1 MAAPAN
7 TGPQEPLYSHNGQ
20 DQSQK
25 SPSPQSQAQSQS
37 QSSQHRRGYQA
48 CDPCRKRKVKCDL
61 GSVDN
66 PRPPPCVRCRR
77 ESKRC
82 EFSATRRKRK
92 PSDADETEDAA
103 LRRDKRM
110 MVGEVISSHDSNNS
124 DGSPYI
130 PSLEHAS
137 SSTATAA
144 AAAPS
149 TLDTNNNH
157 TLGHPRLKWSE
168 SSPAAAQLP
177 PPTVGSH
184 HQRYTTTTTPSTSTT
199 TNNPQS
205 TPAAHFADARSN
217 RLSVFSAAERS
228 HAPSFSLEGG
238 QPMMNRTA
246 VELLSPAISN
256 SHDAL
261 HLLSEAAGRTEDL
274 NRQSLENRY
283 GARQSVSSFN
293 SPMSPLTQAGTPR
306 SAGGS
311 LSRPQRSGTVPVG
324 GGYYQ
329 AGGAGVMDGA
339 QHPDGRGQADATENA
354 PDPGFVDAVRAW
366 SRLRFVRAGWL
377 SVEEAMAYVAYY
389 YEHLAP
395 LSPIVIPD
403 FSHPSTHRSL
413 LTDEPV
419 LAVAILTTASRHM
432 KPKGD
437 GAYTRAFYIH
447 DRLWSYLRGMIER
460 LFWGQEKFDNN
471 GMGISRPRSFDLAPT
486 SAKVNHKGN
495 LRSLGT
501 IEALLV
507 LTDWHPRNLHFPPGD
522 DENALLDLDAHT
534 QSRYERELETD
545 AENTANRAPNNAAEG
560 RLAFQKWLE
569 PAWRS
574 DRMAWMLLST
584 AQALAFELGVFDQK
598 NDAKAA
604 VESLS
609 EQTRKRRLRRLI
621 LVYITQSSGRLGIP
635 SMLPLP
641 QWTSD
646 IQPTPVTG
654 AKGSDTIVDRMHDCW
669 IGISK
674 IMYQS
679 NQLLFASNEQTSEL
693 IRSGRYRDQ
702 IDRFQP
708 FLREWRHNIDTI
720 DLAPPMRNIL
730 MIEYEYTRL
739 YVNSLALQAVVD
751 RWTTMSNEAA
761 QSQMSR
767 PNAGPSASGVGFHV
781 LMELYRVNEPYI
793 QEVVDASRK
802 ILQTVLEVLVP
813 GDHLKHAPVRTCF
826 RILSGMI
833 FILKTF
839 TLGAK
844 EDDVRV
850 SLDLQDRTI
859 EALRT
864 CVVDDVHLNHAIAR
878 LLELLTTSIRTR
890 FLRFAPLD
898 RGGDGEQE
906 RPSAPVSRHQS
917 PRPRDGPPG
926 RREGSSH
933 TWTPAQQTTPAQNQN
948 LGYVDGTSQTGTT
961 SMSSSVH
968 DPLAAIPAQS
978 INSSHI
984 NVSFM
989 PPPPS
994 MYHNYYDPS
1003 ATPPAGE
1010 MEGGGG
1016 AAAASA
1022 STTTSNN
1029 HHNNNVTASQ
1039 SMPDNN
1045 PSTSGG
1051 LPDWFALPLDQFF
1064 NSSTAVV
1071 DQGLG
1076 GTGPMVGEFDMLEVL
1091 LNEQY
1096 DGVGVGVGAEGND
1109 AAAAAAANLPS
1120 QFLSS

>member
-1 MAAPAN
+1 MAASNAQPD
-7 TGPQEPLYSHNGQ
+7 TGLYTQNSQN
-20 DQSQK
+20 QK
-25 SPSPQSQAQSQS
+25 SPSPQA
-37 QSSQHRRGYQA
+37 QHRRGYQA

-92 PSDADETEDAA
+92 PSEVEETVDGV

-110 MVGEVISSHDSNNS
+110 MIGDPASNGSPS
-124 DGSPYI
+124 DGSSSYAQPEPASFESNSAI
-130 PSLEHAS
+130 PQQKWSAERS
-137 SSTATAA
+137 PTATTQV
-144 AAAPS
+144 PQ
-149 TLDTNNNH
+149 
-157 TLGHPRLKWSE
+157 P
-168 SSPAAAQLP
+168 
-177 PPTVGSH
+177 
-184 HQRYTTTTTPSTSTT
+184 TTTTTTTTATNHRFTPNTPSSTT
-199 TNNPQS
+199 
-205 TPAAHFADARSN
+205 HFPDARN
-217 RLSVFSAAERS
+217 TRLVFPLGDRTTSYG
-228 HAPSFSLEGG
+228 LDGG
-238 QPMMNRTA
+238 QTMMNRTA

-283 GARQSVSSFN
+283 AARQSVSSFN

-311 LSRPQRSGTVPVG
+311 FSRPPRSGMQMNNYFPTTG
-324 GGYYQ
+324 SSSIDHQ
-329 AGGAGVMDGA
+329 TS
-339 QHPDGRGQADATENA
+339 DGRGQSGPSEGLQ
-354 PDPGFVDAVRAW
+354 DPGFADAVKAW

-389 YEHLAP
+389 YKHLAH

-403 FSHPSTHRSL
+403 FSHHSTHRTL

-419 LAVAILTTASRHM
+419 LAVTILTTASRHM

-437 GAYTRAFYIH
+437 GAYTRSFYIH

-460 LFWGQEKFDNN
+460 LFWGQEKFGGDS
-471 GMGISRPRSFDLAPT
+471 MGISKPRSFDLAPT
-486 SAKVNHKGN
+486 SAKVNLKGN

-522 DENALLDLDAHT
+522 DENTLLDLDAQGQT
-534 QSRYERELETD
+534 RPEKDSEMDSDNIL
-545 AENTANRAPNNAAEG
+545 NRNPNASAEG

-574 DRMAWMLLST
+574 DRMSWMLLST

-604 VESLS
+604 S
-609 EQTRKRRLRRLI
+609 ENPAEHTRKRRLRRLI
-621 LVYITQSSGRLGIP
+621 LVYNTQSSGRIGIP

-641 QWTSD
+641 QYAND
-646 IQPTPVTG
+646 IQPTNV
-654 AKGSDTIVDRMHDCW
+654 ANVKGGDANIDKMHDCW
-669 IGISK
+669 IGITK

-708 FLREWRHNIDTI
+708 FLREWRQNIDTL
-720 DLAPPMRNIL
+720 DLAPPMRMLL

-751 RWTTMSNEAA
+751 RWTTMSNEATQNA
-761 QSQMSR
+761 R
-767 PNAGPSASGVGFHV
+767 PGSGATSANSWFNA
-781 LMELYRVNEPYI
+781 LMELYRVNEQYI
-793 QEVVDASRK
+793 QEVVDASRR
-802 ILQTVLEVLVP
+802 ILQTVLEELIP
-813 GDHLKHAPVRTCF
+813 GDHLKHAPVRTYF

-839 TLGAK
+839 TLGAR

-850 SLDLQDRTI
+850 SLDLQDRTV

-864 CVVDDVHLNHAIAR
+864 HVVDDVHLSHAIAR

-890 FLRFAPLD
+890 FLRFAPMD
-898 RGGDGEQE
+898 RGNDVDHD
-906 RPSAPVSRHQS
+906 RASAPTSRPQS
-917 PRPRDGPPG
+917 PRARENRRDGTSNG
-926 RREGSSH
+926 
-933 TWTPAQQTTPAQNQN
+933 WTPGQNTTQN
-948 LGYVDGTSQTGTT
+948 LGYVDSNGHSTGTPMT
-961 SMSSSVH
+961 SVH
-968 DPLAAIPAQS
+968 DPLAGIPAQP
-978 INSSHI
+978 INSSNI

-994 MYHNYYDPS
+994 VYHNYYDPN
-1003 ATPPAGE
+1003 ATPPAGDLD
-1010 MEGGGG
+1010 G
-1016 AAAASA
+1016 
-1022 STTTSNN
+1022 SN
-1029 HHNNNVTASQ
+1029 VPSQ
-1039 SMPDNN
+1039 SMQD
-1045 PSTSGG
+1045 SGG

-1064 NSSTAVV
+1064 NSSTLV

-1096 DGVGVGVGAEGND
+1096 DGHTD
-1109 AAAAAAANLPS
+1109 NLDSTGGGTIPS
-1120 QFLSS
+1120 QFLQSS

>member
-1 MAAPAN
+1 MMPAGSSLPD
-7 TGPQEPLYSHNGQ
+7 TGLYS
-20 DQSQK
+20 QSDRDPK
-25 SPSPQSQAQSQS
+25 SSSPQP
-37 QSSQHRRGYQA
+37 QHRRGYQA

-92 PSDADETEDAA
+92 PSEVEDRNEEEV

-110 MVGEVISSHDSNNS
+110 MVGEVVSN
-124 DGSPYI
+124 GSPSEGSSYAHPN
-130 PSLEHAS
+130 PSS
-137 SSTATAA
+137 YDPNGSQS
-144 AAAPS
+144 
-149 TLDTNNNH
+149 
-157 TLGHPRLKWSE
+157 RQKWSE
-168 SSPAAAQLP
+168 GP
-177 PPTVGSH
+177 PSVTPGSI
-184 HQRYTTTTTPSTSTT
+184 
-199 TNNPQS
+199 PQS
-205 TPAAHFADARSN
+205 TAPPRYTPNIPPTSATQYPEAKNSRLAMYPIGDRGSASN
-217 RLSVFSAAERS
+217 Y
-228 HAPSFSLEGG
+228 HLEGG

-283 GARQSVSSFN
+283 AARQSVSSFN

-311 LSRPQRSGTVPVG
+311 FSRPQRAGAMSMTN
-324 GGYYQ
+324 YYQ
-329 AGGAGVMDGA
+329 PGGSGSVDA
-339 QHPDGRGQADATENA
+339 QMSTGRGQSSTADNGH
-354 PDPGFVDAVRAW
+354 DPGFVDAVKAW

-377 SVEEAMAYVAYY
+377 SVEESMDYVAYY
-389 YEHLAP
+389 YERLAP
-395 LSPIVIPD
+395 MSPIVIPD
-403 FSHPSTHRSL
+403 FSHPSTHRTL
-413 LTDEPV
+413 LTEEPV
-419 LAVAILTTASRHM
+419 LAVTILTTASRHM

-460 LFWGQEKFDNN
+460 LIWGQEKF
-471 GMGISRPRSFDLAPT
+471 GGGGTGISGPRSFDLAA
-486 SAKVNHKGN
+486 SAPKMNKGN

-522 DENALLDLDAHT
+522 DENALLDLDA
-534 QSRYERELETD
+534 QAQGRFERDIELEN
-545 AENTANRAPNNAAEG
+545 ENGPSRTSNNLAEG

-574 DRMAWMLLST
+574 DRMSWMLLST

-598 NDAKAA
+598 NEAKIPA
-604 VESLS
+604 ESPT

-641 QWTSD
+641 QWAND
-646 IQPTPVTG
+646 IQPTTVTG
-654 AKGSDTIVDRMHDCW
+654 VNEGDITVDRMHDCW

-708 FLREWRHNIDTI
+708 FLREWRQNIDTI
-720 DLAPPMRNIL
+720 DLAPPMRMIL

-761 QSQMSR
+761 LAQSGR
-767 PNAGPSASGVGFHV
+767 PGSGPSSSSGWFHV
-781 LMELYRVNEPYI
+781 LMELYRVNEQYI

-802 ILQTVLEVLVP
+802 ILQTVLDELVP

-864 CVVDDVHLNHAIAR
+864 HVVDDVHLCHAISR

-890 FLRFAPLD
+890 FLRFAPMD
-898 RGGDGEQE
+898 RAGDGDGHDRASASHS
-906 RPSAPVSRHQS
+906 RPQS
-917 PRPRDGPPG
+917 PRLRDNGQGRRDG
-926 RREGSSH
+926 SH
-933 TWTPAQQTTPAQNQN
+933 QVWASGHNASQN
-948 LGYVDGTSQTGTT
+948 LGYVDNNQQAGTPMTT
-961 SMSSSVH
+961 SVH
-968 DPLAAIPAQS
+968 DPLAGIPAQP
-978 INSSHI
+978 INSSNL

-994 MYHNYYDPS
+994 VYHNYYDPN
-1003 ATPPAGE
+1003 ATSPAGDL
-1010 MEGGGG
+1010 EG
-1016 AAAASA
+1016 S
-1022 STTTSNN
+1022 S
-1029 HHNNNVTASQ
+1029 VPSQ
-1039 SMPDNN
+1039 SIHDN
-1045 PSTSGG
+1045 SGTSGG

-1064 NSSTAVV
+1064 TSSSAVV

-1076 GTGPMVGEFDMLEVL
+1076 GTGPMVGELDMLEVL

-1096 DGVGVGVGAEGND
+1096 D
-1109 AAAAAAANLPS
+1109 ANGTPLESAGGGGLSS
-1120 QFLSS
+1120 QFLPSS

>member
-20 DQSQK
+20 NHHTR
-25 SPSPQSQAQSQS
+25 SPSPQSQSQ
-37 QSSQHRRGYQA
+37 SQHRRGYQA

-92 PSDADETEDAA
+92 PSDADDESEDAA

-110 MVGEVISSHDSNNS
+110 MVGEVLSTHSSNNRDS
-124 DGSPYI
+124 SPYV
-130 PSLEHAS
+130 PSLEHVPS
-137 SSTATAA
+137 SATATAA
-144 AAAPS
+144 A
-149 TLDTNNNH
+149 LDNN
-157 TLGHPRLKWSE
+157 TPGRPRLKWSE
-168 SSPAAAQLP
+168 SSPAASQLP
-177 PPTVGSH
+177 PSTASSH
-184 HQRYTTTTTPSTSTT
+184 HRYTSSTGTTTATTNHPTSTT
-199 TNNPQS
+199 QS
-205 TPAAHFADARSN
+205 TTAAHFADARGN
-217 RLSVFSAAERS
+217 RRSVFSAGDRS

-311 LSRPQRSGTVPVG
+311 FSRPARSGTVPG
-324 GGYYQ
+324 AGGYYP
-329 AGGAGVMDGA
+329 AGGSGALDA
-339 QHPDGRGQADATENA
+339 QHPDGRGQADSTENA
-354 PDPGFVDAVRAW
+354 PDPGFADAVRAW

-403 FSHPSTHRSL
+403 FSHPSAHRSL

-486 SAKVNHKGN
+486 AAKVNHKGN

-501 IEALLV
+501 IEALLI

-604 VESLS
+604 VEPLS

-646 IQPTPVTG
+646 IQPTPMTST
-654 AKGSDTIVDRMHDCW
+654 KGSDAIVDRMHDCW

-761 QSQMSR
+761 QSQISR

-802 ILQTVLEVLVP
+802 ILQTVLDVLVP

-906 RPSAPVSRHQS
+906 RPSAPASRHQS
-917 PRPRDGPPG
+917 PRPRDGAPA
-926 RREGSSH
+926 RREGSSSH
-933 TWTPAQQTTPAQNQN
+933 AWTPSAAAAAAAAQQQQQQQQQNN
-948 LGYVDGTSQTGTT
+948 LGYVDGTSQTGT
-961 SMSSSVH
+961 SMSSSVVH

-1003 ATPPAGE
+1003 ATPPAGDV
-1010 MEGGGG
+1010 EGPSASSATTANNVPSMADP
-1016 AAAASA
+1016 AAA
-1022 STTTSNN
+1022 T
-1029 HHNNNVTASQ
+1029 
-1039 SMPDNN
+1039 
-1045 PSTSGG
+1045 TSGG

-1096 DGVGVGVGAEGND
+1096 DGGVGPGEGGD
-1109 AAAAAAANLPS
+1109 ATAGGGNLSS
-1120 QFLSS
+1120 QFLP

>member
-1 MAAPAN
+1 MAASN
-7 TGPQEPLYSHNGQ
+7 TQQENGIYAQNGQ
-20 DQSQK
+20 AQK
-25 SPSPQSQAQSQS
+25 SPSPQP
-37 QSSQHRRGYQA
+37 QHRRGYQA

-92 PSDADETEDAA
+92 PSEIEDNVDGV
-103 LRRDKRM
+103 LLRDKRM
-110 MVGEVISSHDSNNS
+110 MVADAVPNGSSP
-124 DGSPYI
+124 DGSYNARPE
-130 PSLEHAS
+130 PTSLDGDSLHS
-137 SSTATAA
+137 
-144 AAAPS
+144 
-149 TLDTNNNH
+149 
-157 TLGHPRLKWSE
+157 RQKWSE
-168 SSPAAAQLP
+168 GPPAAPNQIPHADA
-177 PPTVGSH
+177 G
-184 HQRYTTTTTPSTSTT
+184 QRYGTNQPASSTS
-199 TNNPQS
+199 Q
-205 TPAAHFADARSN
+205 FQDARPARPSMWP
-217 RLSVFSAAERS
+217 LGER
-228 HAPSFSLEGG
+228 PGMSFSLEGS

-283 GARQSVSSFN
+283 AARRSVSSFN
-293 SPMSPLTQAGTPR
+293 SPMSPMTQAGTPR
-306 SAGGS
+306 SGGS
-311 LSRPQRSGTVPVG
+311 SFPRAPRSGTVPLGNFYSTG
-324 GGYYQ
+324 GSGSVDHTNSEARDHNEPIDNLQ
-329 AGGAGVMDGA
+329 
-339 QHPDGRGQADATENA
+339 
-354 PDPGFVDAVRAW
+354 DPGFVDAVRAW
-366 SRLRFVRAGWL
+366 SRLRFVRADY
-377 SVEEAMAYVAYY
+377 SY

-403 FSHPSTHRSL
+403 FSQPSTHRTL

-419 LAVAILTTASRHM
+419 LAVTILTTASRHM

-437 GAYTRAFYIH
+437 GAYTRSFYIH

-460 LFWGQEKFDNN
+460 LFWGQEKFGGN
-471 GMGISRPRSFDLAPT
+471 GIGISKPRSFDLAP
-486 SAKVNHKGN
+486 SAAKVSLKGN
-495 LRSLGT
+495 LRSLGS
-501 IEALLV
+501 IEALLI

-522 DENALLDLDAHT
+522 DENTLLDLDAHT
-534 QSRYERELETD
+534 QARLEKDVEHDGEPTHHRSSQ
-545 AENTANRAPNNAAEG
+545 TSGEG

-574 DRMAWMLLST
+574 DRMSWMLLST

-598 NDAKAA
+598 SEAKTANDSPA
-604 VESLS
+604 

-641 QWTSD
+641 QWTND
-646 IQPTPVTG
+646 IQPTPASTS
-654 AKGSDTIVDRMHDCW
+654 KGGDTNIDRMHDCW
-669 IGISK
+669 IGITK

-708 FLREWRHNIDTI
+708 FLREWRNNIDTI
-720 DLAPPMRNIL
+720 DRKYSVPDLLLTYADYLVAPAMRHIL
-730 MIEYEYTRL
+730 MIEYEYTRV

-761 QSQMSR
+761 QAQSGR
-767 PNAGPSASGVGFHV
+767 PGSGPSSNNWFHM
-781 LMELYRVNEPYI
+781 LMELYRVNEQYI
-793 QEVVDASRK
+793 QEVVDASRR
-802 ILQTVLEVLVP
+802 ILQTVLDDLVP

-850 SLDLQDRTI
+850 SLDLQDRTV

-864 CVVDDVHLNHAIAR
+864 CVVDDVHLSHAIAR
-878 LLELLTTSIRTR
+878 LVEMLTTSIRTR

-898 RGGDGEQE
+898 RGVEGDSQD
-906 RPSAPVSRHQS
+906 RTSAPVSRHQS
-917 PRPRDGPPG
+917 PRPRDGAQG
-926 RREGSSH
+926 RRDGSNHAWTPSH
-933 TWTPAQQTTPAQNQN
+933 TAAQNM
-948 LGYVDGTSQTGTT
+948 GYVDGNNPASTT
-961 SMSSSVH
+961 MGSVH
-968 DPLAAIPAQS
+968 DPLAAIPAQP
-978 INSSHI
+978 INSSNI

-994 MYHNYYDPS
+994 VYHNYYEPHTS
-1003 ATPPAGE
+1003 PPTGG
-1010 MEGGGG
+1010 MEG
-1016 AAAASA
+1016 
-1022 STTTSNN
+1022 SN
-1029 HHNNNVTASQ
+1029 VPSQ
-1039 SMPDNN
+1039 SMNDNAG
-1045 PSTSGG
+1045 TSGG
-1051 LPDWFALPLDQFF
+1051 LPDWFALPLDHFF

-1071 DQGLG
+1071 DHGLG

-1096 DGVGVGVGAEGND
+1096 DGTGDGLDSAGREG
-1109 AAAAAAANLPS
+1109 LQS
-1120 QFLSS
+1120 QFLQS

>member
-1 MAAPAN
+1 MAAPAI
-7 TGPQEPLYSHNGQ
+7 TGQQEPLYSHNGQ
-20 DQSQK
+20 DQNTK
-25 SPSPQSQAQSQS
+25 SPSPQPH
-37 QSSQHRRGYQA
+37 SQHRRGYQA

-92 PSDADETEDAA
+92 PSDADETDDAA

-110 MVGEVISSHDSNNS
+110 MVGEVISSHGSNNS
-124 DGSPYI
+124 DGSPYV
-130 PSLEHAS
+130 PSLEPAS
-137 SSTATAA
+137 ASTAA
-144 AAAPS
+144 AATTTS
-149 TLDTNNNH
+149 TALDNN
-157 TLGHPRLKWSE
+157 TPGHPRLKWSE
-168 SSPAAAQLP
+168 GSTAAGQLP
-177 PPTVGSH
+177 PSTAGS
-184 HQRYTTTTTPSTSTT
+184 QRYTTTSTTTT
-199 TNNPQS
+199 TNNNTTATQS
-205 TPAAHFADARSN
+205 TTAAHYADARSN
-217 RLSVFSAAERS
+217 RLSVFSAGERS

-311 LSRPQRSGTVPVG
+311 FSRPARSGTVPI

-329 AGGAGVMDGA
+329 AGGSGAMDA
-339 QHPDGRGQADATENA
+339 QHSDGRGQADSTENA
-354 PDPGFVDAVRAW
+354 PDPGFADAVKAW

-377 SVEEAMAYVAYY
+377 TVEEAMAYVAYY
-389 YEHLAP
+389 YEHLAS
-395 LSPIVIPD
+395 LSPIVIPN
-403 FSHPSTHRSL
+403 FSHPATHRSL

-501 IEALLV
+501 IEALLI

-545 AENTANRAPNNAAEG
+545 AENPANRAPNNAAEG

-584 AQALAFELGVFDQK
+584 AQALAFELGVFDPK

-604 VESLS
+604 VEPLS

-850 SLDLQDRTI
+850 SLDLQDRTV

-917 PRPRDGPPG
+917 PRPRDGVPG

-933 TWTPAQQTTPAQNQN
+933 TWTPAQNPAQN
-948 LGYVDGTSQTGTT
+948 LGYVDGTSQTGT
-961 SMSSSVH
+961 SMSSVH

-1010 MEGGGG
+1010 MEG
-1016 AAAASA
+1016 SA
-1022 STTTSNN
+1022 SMP
-1029 HHNNNVTASQ
+1029 SQ
-1039 SMPDNN
+1039 SMAADSAAN
-1045 PSTSGG
+1045 TSGG

-1096 DGVGVGVGAEGND
+1096 DGGNGEGGGE
-1109 AAAAAAANLPS
+1109 AATGANLPS
-1120 QFLSS
+1120 HFLSS

>member
-1 MAAPAN
+1 MMAATAQHDD
-7 TGPQEPLYSHNGQ
+7 GLYSQNG
-20 DQSQK
+20 QK
-25 SPSPQSQAQSQS
+25 SPSPQP
-37 QSSQHRRGYQA
+37 QHRRGYQA

-92 PSDADETEDAA
+92 PSEVEETADGV

-110 MVGEVISSHDSNNS
+110 MVGEAASN
-124 DGSPYI
+124 GSP
-130 PSLEHAS
+130 SEG
-137 SSTATAA
+137 STTYAQPEPT
-144 AAAPS
+144 S
-149 TLDTNNNH
+149 FENH
-157 TLGHPRLKWSE
+157 DGLPRQKWSSE
-168 SSPAAAQLP
+168 QSPPAA
-177 PPTVGSH
+177 
-184 HQRYTTTTTPSTSTT
+184 TTTTTQVPPPAVNNRYTPNTPSSTT
-199 TNNPQS
+199 
-205 TPAAHFADARSN
+205 HFPDARTT
-217 RLSVFSAAERS
+217 RLSMYPVGDR
-228 HAPSFSLEGG
+228 PSYGLEGG

-283 GARQSVSSFN
+283 AARQSVSSFN
-293 SPMSPLTQAGTPR
+293 SPISPLTQAGTPR

-311 LSRPQRSGTVPVG
+311 FSRPPRPGMPMGNYFPATGSGAVDPQTS
-324 GGYYQ
+324 
-329 AGGAGVMDGA
+329 D
-339 QHPDGRGQADATENA
+339 DRGQSGPSEGLQ
-354 PDPGFVDAVRAW
+354 DPGYTDAVKAW

-377 SVEEAMAYVAYY
+377 SVEESMAYVAYY
-389 YEHLAP
+389 YERLAP
-395 LSPIVIPD
+395 MSPVVIPD
-403 FSHPSTHRSL
+403 FSHPSTHRTM

-419 LAVAILTTASRHM
+419 LAVTILTAASRHM

-437 GAYTRAFYIH
+437 GAYTRSFYIH

-460 LFWGQEKFDNN
+460 LFWGQEKFGGN
-471 GMGISRPRSFDLAPT
+471 GIGISKPRSFDLAPT
-486 SAKVNHKGN
+486 SGKVNLKGN

-522 DENALLDLDAHT
+522 DENALLDLDAQVQT
-534 QSRYERELETD
+534 KDVELD
-545 AENTANRAPNNAAEG
+545 GDNVLNRAANTGTLNTAAEG

-574 DRMAWMLLST
+574 DRMSWMLLST

-598 NDAKAA
+598 LESKAA
-604 VESLS
+604 SDPPEY
-609 EQTRKRRLRRLI
+609 TRKRRLRRLI
-621 LVYITQSSGRLGIP
+621 LVYITQSSGRIGIP

-641 QWTSD
+641 QWTND
-646 IQPTPVTG
+646 IQPTNVANVQG
-654 AKGSDTIVDRMHDCW
+654 DATIDRMHDCW

-702 IDRFQP
+702 INRFQP
-708 FLREWRHNIDTI
+708 FLQEWRQNIDTL
-720 DLAPPMRNIL
+720 DLAPAMRLTL

-751 RWTTMSNEAA
+751 RWTTMSNESA
-761 QSQMSR
+761 R
-767 PNAGPSASGVGFHV
+767 PGSGAASGNSYFHS
-781 LMELYRVNEPYI
+781 LMELYRVNEQYI

-802 ILQTVLEVLVP
+802 ILQTVLEGLVP
-813 GDHLKHAPVRTCF
+813 GDHLKHAPVRTYF

-850 SLDLQDRTI
+850 SLDLQDRTV

-864 CVVDDVHLNHAIAR
+864 HVVDDVHLSHAIAQ

-890 FLRFAPLD
+890 FLRFAPMD
-898 RGGDGEQE
+898 RGADGEQD
-906 RPSAPVSRHQS
+906 RSSAPASRPQS
-917 PRPRDGPPG
+917 PRPRANNA
-926 RREGSSH
+926 
-933 TWTPAQQTTPAQNQN
+933 WTPGQSAAQTM
-948 LGYVDGTSQTGTT
+948 GYVDGQQTGTPMT
-961 SMSSSVH
+961 SVH
-968 DPLAAIPAQS
+968 DPLAGIPAQP
-978 INSSHI
+978 INSSNI

-994 MYHNYYDPS
+994 VYHNFYDPN
-1003 ATPPAGE
+1003 ATSPAGDLD
-1010 MEGGGG
+1010 G
-1016 AAAASA
+1016 
-1022 STTTSNN
+1022 SN
-1029 HHNNNVTASQ
+1029 VPQ
-1039 SMPDNN
+1039 SMQDTG
-1045 PSTSGG
+1045 TSSG

-1064 NSSTAVV
+1064 NSATVV

-1096 DGVGVGVGAEGND
+1096 DGHE
-1109 AAAAAAANLPS
+1109 NLESNVTP
-1120 QFLSS
+1120 QFLQS

>member
-1 MAAPAN
+1 MAAGHGN
-7 TGPQEPLYSHNGQ
+7 QDSGLYSHAGEA
-20 DQSQK
+20 QK
-25 SPSPQSQAQSQS
+25 SPSPQAH
-37 QSSQHRRGYQA
+37 HRRGYQA

-92 PSDADETEDAA
+92 PSEVEENADGV

-110 MVGEVISSHDSNNS
+110 MVGEGPSNESIS
-124 DGSPYI
+124 DGSPFQQ
-130 PSLEHAS
+130 PDPTFDNDAS
-137 SSTATAA
+137 
-144 AAAPS
+144 
-149 TLDTNNNH
+149 D
-157 TLGHPRLKWSE
+157 PRPKWPE
-168 SSPAAAQLP
+168 ESPAVSRLP
-177 PPTVGSH
+177 PPNIP
-184 HQRYTTTTTPSTSTT
+184 QKYTPNPSASTGHL
-199 TNNPQS
+199 Q
-205 TPAAHFADARSN
+205 DARSI
-217 RLSVFSAAERS
+217 RMSSMYPVGERTAGMS
-228 HAPSFSLEGG
+228 YGLEGG

-283 GARQSVSSFN
+283 ATRQSVSSFN
-293 SPMSPLTQAGTPR
+293 SPMSPMTQAGTPR

-311 LSRPQRSGTVPVG
+311 FTRGPRASTMPMSNYYQGAGSGTVDPQV
-324 GGYYQ
+324 Q
-329 AGGAGVMDGA
+329 D
-339 QHPDGRGQADATENA
+339 HRDQADSSGNHQ
-354 PDPGFVDAVRAW
+354 DPGFLDAVKAW

-377 SVEEAMAYVAYY
+377 TVEEAMAYVEYY

-403 FSHPSTHRSL
+403 FSQFSTHRSL

-419 LAVAILTTASRHM
+419 LAVTILTTASRHM

-437 GAYTRAFYIH
+437 GAYTRSFYIH

-460 LFWGQEKFDNN
+460 LFWGQEKF
-471 GMGISRPRSFDLAPT
+471 GGSSSKPRSFDLAPT
-486 SAKVNHKGN
+486 SGVVNLKGN

-501 IEALLV
+501 VEALLL

-522 DENALLDLDAHT
+522 DENTLLDLDAQT
-534 QSRYERELETD
+534 QTKDLEN
-545 AENTANRAPNNAAEG
+545 ESEQTANRASNSAAEG

-574 DRMAWMLLST
+574 DRMSWMLLST

-598 NDAKAA
+598 SESKAA
-604 VESLS
+604 IDTPA
-609 EQTRKRRLRRLI
+609 EQLRKRRLRRLI

-641 QWTSD
+641 QWAND
-646 IQPTPVTG
+646 IQPFSATDSR
-654 AKGSDTIVDRMHDCW
+654 SDDTTVDKMHDCW

-708 FLREWRHNIDTI
+708 FLREFRQNIDSI
-720 DLAPPMRNIL
+720 SLNPAMRSIL

-761 QSQMSR
+761 Q
-767 PNAGPSASGVGFHV
+767 AGSGPPSGGWFRV
-781 LMELYRVNEPYI
+781 LMELYRVNEQYI

-802 ILQTVLEVLVP
+802 ILTTVLEKLVP
-813 GDHLKHAPVRTCF
+813 GDHLKHTPVRTCF

-850 SLDLQDRTI
+850 SLDLQDRTV

-864 CVVDDVHLNHAIAR
+864 CVVDDVHLSHTIAR

-898 RGGDGEQE
+898 RGNDGESQD
-906 RPSAPVSRHQS
+906 RTSAPVSRQES
-917 PRPRDGPPG
+917 PRPRDGAQS
-926 RREGSSH
+926 RREGSTHS
-933 TWTPAQQTTPAQNQN
+933 WQTPSTGQN
-948 LGYVDGTSQTGTT
+948 LGYVDGSNQTSTT
-961 SMSSSVH
+961 MGSVH
-968 DPLAAIPAQS
+968 DPLAGIPAQP
-978 INSSHI
+978 INSSNI

-994 MYHNYYDPS
+994 VYYNYYDSNAPRS
-1003 ATPPAGE
+1003 TGE
-1010 MEGGGG
+1010 MEG
-1016 AAAASA
+1016 S
-1022 STTTSNN
+1022 S
-1029 HHNNNVTASQ
+1029 VPSQ
-1039 SMPDNN
+1039 SMNHDQANN
-1045 PSTSGG
+1045 SSG

-1096 DGVGVGVGAEGND
+1096 DGSGEGADSSAGS
-1109 AAAAAAANLPS
+1109 NLPS
-1120 QFLSS
+1120 QFLHSS

>member
-1 MAAPAN
+1 MMA
-7 TGPQEPLYSHNGQ
+7 TYDGQQENGHN
-20 DQSQK
+20 SRET
-25 SPSPQSQAQSQS
+25 SARRSTSPQNH
-37 QSSQHRRGYQA
+37 HRRGYQA

-82 EFSATRRKRK
+82 EFSSTRRKRK
-92 PSDADETEDAA
+92 TSDVEPTVDDV

-110 MVGEVISSHDSNNS
+110 MIGDSASRTNASPS
-124 DGSPYI
+124 DR
-130 PSLEHAS
+130 S
-137 SSTATAA
+137 SSYAQGEPHTFDAISQPQQKWLDKS
-144 AAAPS
+144 PS
-149 TLDTNNNH
+149 N
-157 TLGHPRLKWSE
+157 GH
-168 SSPAAAQLP
+168 LP
-177 PPTVGSH
+177 LPSAS
-184 HQRYTTTTTPSTSTT
+184 QQYTPNTSISTST
-199 TNNPQS
+199 N
-205 TPAAHFADARSN
+205 HFSDVRNTRHPVYSVGE
-217 RLSVFSAAERS
+217 RPPLSR
-228 HAPSFSLEGG
+228 FSLEGN

-283 GARQSVSSFN
+283 AATRQSASSFA
-293 SPMSPLTQAGTPR
+293 SPISSMTNAGTPR

-311 LSRPQRSGTVPVG
+311 FSRQHRSGTAHTG
-324 GGYYQ
+324 NYYQ
-329 AGGAGVMDGA
+329 GSGLASGEP
-339 QHPDGRGQADATENA
+339 HPDTRDRTSSAGRPSDSGYL
-354 PDPGFVDAVRAW
+354 DAVKAW

-377 SVEEAMAYVAYY
+377 SVEESMAYVAYY
-389 YEHLAP
+389 YEHLTP

-403 FSHPSTHRSL
+403 FSHPSTHRTL

-419 LAVAILTTASRHM
+419 LAVTMLTAASRHM
-432 KPKGD
+432 KPNGD
-437 GAYTRAFYIH
+437 GSHSRAFYIH

-460 LFWGQEKFDNN
+460 LFWGQEKFGN
-471 GMGISRPRSFDLAPT
+471 GIGINKPRSFDLAPT
-486 SAKVNHKGN
+486 ASIGHKGN

-501 IEALLV
+501 IEALLI

-522 DENALLDLDAHT
+522 DENSLLDLDANS
-534 QSRYERELETD
+534 QARFEKDLEND
-545 AENTANRAPNNAAEG
+545 GDSTAHRVSGAPEG
-560 RLAFQKWLE
+560 RVAFQTWLE

-574 DRMAWMLLST
+574 DRMSWMLLST

-598 NDAKAA
+598 NDANAST
-604 VESLS
+604 ESPA

-641 QWTSD
+641 QWADD
-646 IQPTPVTG
+646 IQPTPLTG
-654 AKGSDTIVDRMHDCW
+654 SKADEVDKMHDCW
-669 IGISK
+669 LGISK

-679 NQLLFASNEQTSEL
+679 NQLLFASNEQTSDL

-708 FLREWRHNIDTI
+708 FLREWRQSIDATE
-720 DLAPPMRNIL
+720 LHPAMRHIL

-751 RWTTMSNEAA
+751 RWTTMSSEEA
-761 QSQMSR
+761 QKTGSS
-767 PNAGPSASGVGFHV
+767 SGTGSYNL
-781 LMELYRVNEPYI
+781 LMELYRVNEPFI

-802 ILQTVLEVLVP
+802 ILTTVLEGLVP

-850 SLDLQDRTI
+850 SLDLQDRTV

-864 CVVDDVHLNHAIAR
+864 CVVDDVHLNHTIAR
-878 LLELLTTSIRTR
+878 LLELLTSNIRTR

-898 RGGDGEQE
+898 RSGDGEQE
-906 RPSAPVSRHQS
+906 RTSAPNSRAHS
-917 PRPRDGPPG
+917 PRPREGPQNRRDGIQN
-926 RREGSSH
+926 H
-933 TWTPAQQTTPAQNQN
+933 TWTTGHGHSTHSQNIGYADTQPPTTTM
-948 LGYVDGTSQTGTT
+948 TS
-961 SMSSSVH
+961 VN
-968 DPLAAIPAQS
+968 DPLAGIPSQP
-978 INSSHI
+978 INSSNI

-994 MYHNYYDPS
+994 VYYNFYEPR
-1003 ATPPAGE
+1003 ATPPSGE
-1010 MEGGGG
+1010 MDG
-1016 AAAASA
+1016 
-1022 STTTSNN
+1022 
-1029 HHNNNVTASQ
+1029 SQ
-1039 SMPDNN
+1039 MPSHSMNENQNTNQNAN
-1045 PSTSGG
+1045 PGVS
-1051 LPDWFALPLDQFF
+1051 DWFALPLDQFF

-1096 DGVGVGVGAEGND
+1096 DGSGEGLD
-1109 AAAAAAANLPS
+1109 SGGNLPS
-1120 QFLSS
+1120 QFMQS

>member
-1 MAAPAN
+1 MMAASNAQPDN
-7 TGPQEPLYSHNGQ
+7 GLYTQNS
-20 DQSQK
+20 QSQK
-25 SPSPQSQAQSQS
+25 SPSPQPS
-37 QSSQHRRGYQA
+37 HRRGYQA

-92 PSDADETEDAA
+92 PSEVEETVDGV

-110 MVGEVISSHDSNNS
+110 MIGEGAPNDSPS
-124 DGSPYI
+124 DGSSSYAQPE
-130 PSLEHAS
+130 PAS
-137 SSTATAA
+137 FENNDPLPPPKWSSERSPTAA
-144 AAAPS
+144 AAPVPQPTA
-149 TLDTNNNH
+149 NH
-157 TLGHPRLKWSE
+157 
-168 SSPAAAQLP
+168 
-177 PPTVGSH
+177 
-184 HQRYTTTTTPSTSTT
+184 RYTPNTPSSTT
-199 TNNPQS
+199 NYP
-205 TPAAHFADARSN
+205 DARN
-217 RLSVFSAAERS
+217 TRLPLFPLGDRAT
-228 HAPSFSLEGG
+228 SFGLEGG

-283 GARQSVSSFN
+283 AARQSVSSFN
-293 SPMSPLTQAGTPR
+293 SPMSPMTQAGTPR

-311 LSRPQRSGTVPVG
+311 FSRPNRPGMPMSNYFPTTGSGAVDQQTS
-324 GGYYQ
+324 
-329 AGGAGVMDGA
+329 D
-339 QHPDGRGQADATENA
+339 DRGQPGPTEGLQDPGIADA
-354 PDPGFVDAVRAW
+354 VKAW

-377 SVEEAMAYVAYY
+377 SVEESMAYVAYF

-403 FSHPSTHRSL
+403 FSHPSTHRTL

-419 LAVAILTTASRHM
+419 LAVTLLTTASRHM

-437 GAYTRAFYIH
+437 GAYTRSFYIH

-460 LFWGQEKFDNN
+460 LFWGQEKFGGNS
-471 GMGISRPRSFDLAPT
+471 MGISKPRSFDLAPT
-486 SAKVNHKGN
+486 SAKVNLKGN

-522 DENALLDLDAHT
+522 DENALLDLDAQVHRPEKD
-534 QSRYERELETD
+534 SEFDGDNIL
-545 AENTANRAPNNAAEG
+545 NRTSNATAEG

-574 DRMAWMLLST
+574 DRMSWMILST

-598 NDAKAA
+598 NDSKTSG
-604 VESLS
+604 ENPT

-621 LVYITQSSGRLGIP
+621 LVYNTQSSGRIGIP

-641 QWTSD
+641 QWAND
-646 IQPTPVTG
+646 IQPTNVTG
-654 AKGSDTIVDRMHDCW
+654 IKGADATVDKMHDCW

-679 NQLLFASNEQTSEL
+679 NQLLFASNDQTSEL

-708 FLREWRHNIDTI
+708 FLREWRQNIDTL
-720 DLAPPMRNIL
+720 DLAPPMRMIL

-761 QSQMSR
+761 QNAR
-767 PNAGPSASGVGFHV
+767 PGSGANSGSGWFNA
-781 LMELYRVNEPYI
+781 LMELYRVNEQYI

-802 ILQTVLEVLVP
+802 ILQTVLEGLVP
-813 GDHLKHAPVRTCF
+813 GDHLKHAPVRTYF

-850 SLDLQDRTI
+850 SLDLQDRTV
-859 EALRT
+859 EALRNH
-864 CVVDDVHLNHAIAR
+864 VVDDVHLSHAIAR

-890 FLRFAPLD
+890 FLRFAPMD
-898 RGGDGEQE
+898 RSGDGEHD
-906 RPSAPVSRHQS
+906 RPSAPASRPQS
-917 PRPRDGPPG
+917 PRL
-926 RREGSSH
+926 RENRQNGTST
-933 TWTPAQQTTPAQNQN
+933 TWTPGQGATQN
-948 LGYVDGTSQTGTT
+948 LGYVDSNGQQAGTPMT
-961 SMSSSVH
+961 SVH
-968 DPLAAIPAQS
+968 DPLAGIPAQP
-978 INSSHI
+978 INSSNI

-994 MYHNYYDPS
+994 VYHNYYDPN
-1003 ATPPAGE
+1003 ATPPAGDLD
-1010 MEGGGG
+1010 G
-1016 AAAASA
+1016 
-1022 STTTSNN
+1022 SN
-1029 HHNNNVTASQ
+1029 VPSQ
-1039 SMPDNN
+1039 SIQDNTGA
-1045 PSTSGG
+1045 SSG

-1064 NSSTAVV
+1064 NSSTLV

-1096 DGVGVGVGAEGND
+1096 DGHGDNLEPTPGT
-1109 AAAAAAANLPS
+1109 NLPS
-1120 QFLSS
+1120 QFLQSSS

>member
-1 MAAPAN
+1 MA
-7 TGPQEPLYSHNGQ
+7 TTDGQQDSGLYSRET
-20 DQSQK
+20 SLRRSA
-25 SPSPQSQAQSQS
+25 SPSNT
-37 QSSQHRRGYQA
+37 QHRRGYQA

-92 PSDADETEDAA
+92 VSDAEPSTDDDV

-110 MVGEVISSHDSNNS
+110 MIGDAVVKVDASPSSR
-124 DGSPYI
+124 
-130 PSLEHAS
+130 PSYPQPES
-137 SSTATAA
+137 SFDTPAQSQQKWVSKS
-144 AAAPS
+144 PS
-149 TLDTNNNH
+149 TY
-157 TLGHPRLKWSE
+157 
-168 SSPAAAQLP
+168 QLP
-177 PPTVGSH
+177 PPTNGSQSYTSNQSMSTAQFSDVRNARHPVYSVG
-184 HQRYTTTTTPSTSTT
+184 
-199 TNNPQS
+199 
-205 TPAAHFADARSN
+205 
-217 RLSVFSAAERS
+217 ER
-228 HAPSFSLEGG
+228 APVPKFSLEGN

-283 GARQSVSSFN
+283 AATRQSASSFA
-293 SPMSPLTQAGTPR
+293 SPMSSMTQAGTPR

-311 LSRPQRSGTVPVG
+311 YARQHRAGTAQADNYFQRG
-324 GGYYQ
+324 GLAPGETH
-329 AGGAGVMDGA
+329 A
-339 QHPDGRGQADATENA
+339 DGRDQTSSAGRASDA
-354 PDPGFVDAVRAW
+354 GYLDAVKAW

-377 SVEEAMAYVAYY
+377 SVEESMAYVAYY

-413 LTDEPV
+413 LTDEPT
-419 LAVAILTTASRHM
+419 LAVTILTAASRHM
-432 KPKGD
+432 KPSGD
-437 GAYTRAFYIH
+437 GANSRAFYIH

-460 LFWGQEKFDNN
+460 LFWGQEKFGEN
-471 GMGISRPRSFDLAPT
+471 GVGTNKPRSFDLAPT
-486 SAKVNHKGN
+486 SAKISHKGN

-501 IEALLV
+501 IEALLI

-522 DENALLDLDAHT
+522 DENALLDLDAQT
-534 QSRYERELETD
+534 GRYDKDLDNDGE
-545 AENTANRAPNNAAEG
+545 NNARAGSGGAPEG
-560 RLAFQKWLE
+560 RLAFQTWLE

-574 DRMAWMLLST
+574 DRMSWMLLST

-598 NDAKAA
+598 NDAKATT
-604 VESLS
+604 ESPA

-641 QWTSD
+641 QWADD

-654 AKGSDTIVDRMHDCW
+654 AKGNDIDKMHDCW
-669 IGISK
+669 LGISK

-679 NQLLFASNEQTSEL
+679 NQLLFASNEQTSDL

-708 FLREWRHNIDTI
+708 FLREWRQNIDSTE
-720 DLAPPMRNIL
+720 LHPAMRHIL

-761 QSQMSR
+761 QAQNKTGSAQGG
-767 PNAGPSASGVGFHV
+767 GPYNV
-781 LMELYRVNEPYI
+781 LMELYRVNEPFI

-802 ILQTVLEVLVP
+802 ILTTVLEDLVP
-813 GDHLKHAPVRTCF
+813 NDHLKHAPVRTCF
-826 RILSGMI
+826 RVLSGMI

-850 SLDLQDRTI
+850 SLDLQDRTV

-864 CVVDDVHLNHAIAR
+864 CVVDDIHLSHAIAR
-878 LLELLTTSIRTR
+878 LLELLTSNIRNR
-890 FLRFAPLD
+890 FLRFAPVD
-898 RGGDGEQE
+898 RSGDADAQD
-906 RPSAPVSRHQS
+906 RTSAPTSRAHS
-917 PRPRDGPPG
+917 PRPREGPPA
-926 RREGSSH
+926 RRDGLNSH
-933 TWTPAQQTTPAQNQN
+933 TWTPTNQHSHAHNLDYHHQPATSTP
-948 LGYVDGTSQTGTT
+948 LT
-961 SMSSSVH
+961 SVH
-968 DPLAAIPAQS
+968 DPLAGIPAQP
-978 INSSHI
+978 INSSNI

-994 MYHNYYDPS
+994 VYYNFFEPR
-1003 ATPPAGE
+1003 ATPPSGTNDLDSSLTSHSLADNPNH
-1010 MEGGGG
+1010 
-1016 AAAASA
+1016 
-1022 STTTSNN
+1022 TSNHN
-1029 HHNNNVTASQ
+1029 TNNPNQAQNHNNPGVGVS
-1039 SMPDNN
+1039 
-1045 PSTSGG
+1045 
-1051 LPDWFALPLDQFF
+1051 DWFALPLDQFF

-1096 DGVGVGVGAEGND
+1096 DGVGNGLGSGGDGLDGAAGGG
-1109 AAAAAAANLPS
+1109 LGG
-1120 QFLSS
+1120 QFMSS

>member
-1 MAAPAN
+1 MAAPASN
-7 TGPQEPLYSHNGQ
+7 GQHHHDAAASASQSLYSQ
-20 DQSQK
+20 DSRAPK
-25 SPSPQSQAQSQS
+25 SPSPQLQHQLQSQ
-37 QSSQHRRGYQA
+37 QSQHRRGYQA

-92 PSDADETEDAA
+92 PSEVEEPTEAI

-110 MVGEVISSHDSNNS
+110 MVGEVISNSGSVS
-124 DGSPYI
+124 DGGSSYAPERTSSSFDNSTSISRPKWTEESPTTNNTQL
-130 PSLEHAS
+130 PS
-137 SSTATAA
+137 SSTPSQRFPPNPSPSGN
-144 AAAPS
+144 APFAEPRS
-149 TLDTNNNH
+149 T
-157 TLGHPRLKWSE
+157 RL
-168 SSPAAAQLP
+168 PMYP
-177 PPTVGSH
+177 
-184 HQRYTTTTTPSTSTT
+184 
-199 TNNPQS
+199 
-205 TPAAHFADARSN
+205 
-217 RLSVFSAAERS
+217 AAERS
-228 HAPSFSLEGG
+228 HAASFSLEGG

-283 GARQSVSSFN
+283 AARQSVSSFN

-306 SAGGS
+306 SGGGS
-311 LSRPQRSGTVPVG
+311 FSRPPRSGTVPVG
-324 GGYYQ
+324 TYYS
-329 AGGAGVMDGA
+329 AGASGSADA
-339 QHPDGRGQADATENA
+339 RLPDGRGPADAAETTQ
-354 PDPGFVDAVRAW
+354 DPGFVDAVKAW

-377 SVEEAMAYVAYY
+377 SVEESMAYVAYY

-403 FSHPSTHRSL
+403 FSHPSTHRTL

-419 LAVAILTTASRHM
+419 LAVTILTTASRHM

-460 LFWGQEKFDNN
+460 LFWGQEKFGGN
-471 GMGISRPRSFDLAPT
+471 GVGISGPRSFDLAPT
-486 SAKVNHKGN
+486 SSKVSHKGN

-501 IEALLV
+501 IEALLI

-522 DENALLDLDAHT
+522 DENALLDLDAQT
-534 QSRYERELETD
+534 QSRYEKELE
-545 AENTANRAPNNAAEG
+545 AEVDNTANRVPNSAAEG

-574 DRMAWMLLST
+574 DRMSWMLLST

-598 NDAKAA
+598 SDAKAA
-604 VESLS
+604 GESPS

-641 QWTSD
+641 QWTND
-646 IQPTPVTG
+646 IQPTSATA
-654 AKGSDTIVDRMHDCW
+654 AKGADTIVDRMHDCW

-679 NQLLFASNEQTSEL
+679 NQLLFASSEQTSEL

-720 DLAPPMRNIL
+720 DLAPSMRCIL

-761 QSQMSR
+761 QAQNAR
-767 PNAGPSASGVGFHV
+767 PNSGPSSGTGWFHV
-781 LMELYRVNEPYI
+781 LMELYRVNEQYI

-802 ILQTVLEVLVP
+802 ILQTVLEILVP
-813 GDHLKHAPVRTCF
+813 RDHLKHAPVRTCF

-859 EALRT
+859 EALKT

-898 RGGDGEQE
+898 RSGDGEQE

-917 PRPRDGPPG
+917 PRPREGPQT
-926 RREGSSH
+926 RREGSAH
-933 TWTPAQQTTPAQNQN
+933 AWTPAQSATQN
-948 LGYVDGTSQTGTT
+948 LGYVDSNSQTGT
-961 SMSSSVH
+961 SMASVH
-968 DPLAAIPAQS
+968 DPLAGIPAQP
-978 INSSHI
+978 INSSNI

-994 MYHNYYDPS
+994 VYYNYYDPS

-1010 MEGGGG
+1010 LDG
-1016 AAAASA
+1016 
-1022 STTTSNN
+1022 SN
-1029 HHNNNVTASQ
+1029 VPSQ
-1039 SMPDNN
+1039 AMHDNN
-1045 PSTSGG
+1045 PGTSGG

-1096 DGVGVGVGAEGND
+1096 DGHEGIES
-1109 AAAAAAANLPS
+1109 AGGGNLPS
-1120 QFLSS
+1120 QFLQS

>member
-1 MAAPAN
+1 MPALGPIFPRVMMAAHDMKHESGFYAPEDP
-7 TGPQEPLYSHNGQ
+7 TRR
-20 DQSQK
+20 
-25 SPSPQSQAQSQS
+25 SPSPPNSTH
-37 QSSQHRRGYQA
+37 HRRGYQA

-92 PSDADETEDAA
+92 TSETDGSVDDV

-110 MVGEVISSHDSNNS
+110 MIGDAKGDASPSDRSSSNPRTEPPLDTASRPQQRWLDKSPSNGPLPLQHNGGQPYAANPPPSTNQFPDLRNTRHPVYNVGERTS
-124 DGSPYI
+124 
-130 PSLEHAS
+130 AS
-137 SSTATAA
+137 
-144 AAAPS
+144 
-149 TLDTNNNH
+149 
-157 TLGHPRLKWSE
+157 R
-168 SSPAAAQLP
+168 
-177 PPTVGSH
+177 
-184 HQRYTTTTTPSTSTT
+184 
-199 TNNPQS
+199 
-205 TPAAHFADARSN
+205 
-217 RLSVFSAAERS
+217 
-228 HAPSFSLEGG
+228 FSLEGN

-274 NRQSLENRY
+274 NRQSLESRY
-283 GARQSVSSFN
+283 AATRQSGSSFA
-293 SPMSPLTQAGTPR
+293 SPMSQAGTPR
-306 SAGGS
+306 S
-311 LSRPQRSGTVPVG
+311 
-324 GGYYQ
+324 
-329 AGGAGVMDGA
+329 GAGSFSR
-339 QHPDGRGQADATENA
+339 QHKSGPGHTANFYQGTGLAAGDSHSNTHGRMSSAGRPSDT
-354 PDPGFVDAVRAW
+354 GYLDAVKAW

-377 SVEEAMAYVAYY
+377 SVEESMAYVAYY

-419 LAVAILTTASRHM
+419 LAVTILTAASRHM
-432 KPKGD
+432 KPDGD
-437 GAYTRAFYIH
+437 GAYSRAFYIH

-460 LFWGQEKFDNN
+460 LFWGQEKFGEN
-471 GMGISRPRSFDLAPT
+471 GIGVNKPRSFDLAPAA
-486 SAKVNHKGN
+486 AKISHKGN

-501 IEALLV
+501 IEALLI

-522 DENALLDLDAHT
+522 DENALLDLDAH
-534 QSRYERELETD
+534 SLGRYD
-545 AENTANRAPNNAAEG
+545 GHPENDGESNGNRGPSGAPEG
-560 RLAFQKWLE
+560 RVAFQTWLE

-574 DRMAWMLLST
+574 DRMSWMLLST

-598 NDAKAA
+598 NDAKAF
-604 VESLS
+604 ESPA

-641 QWTSD
+641 QWAD
-646 IQPTPVTG
+646 HIQPTPVTG
-654 AKGSDTIVDRMHDCW
+654 SKDNEIDKMHDCW
-669 IGISK
+669 LGISK

-693 IRSGRYRDQ
+693 IRSGRYREQ

-708 FLREWRHNIDTI
+708 FLREWRQNIDSTE
-720 DLAPPMRNIL
+720 LHPAMRHIL

-751 RWTTMSNEAA
+751 RWTTMSHEAA
-761 QSQMSR
+761 QAQGK
-767 PNAGPSASGVGFHV
+767 PGPASGSGSFHV
-781 LMELYRVNEPYI
+781 LMELYRVNEPFI

-802 ILQTVLEVLVP
+802 ILTTVLEGLVP

-850 SLDLQDRTI
+850 SLDLQDRTV

-864 CVVDDVHLNHAIAR
+864 CVVDDIHLNHAIAR
-878 LLELLTTSIRTR
+878 LLELLTSNIRTR

-898 RGGDGEQE
+898 RSGDGDGQD
-906 RPSAPVSRHQS
+906 RTSAPNSRAHS
-917 PRPRDGPPG
+917 PRVTTSQNRRDGINN
-926 RREGSSH
+926 H
-933 TWTPAQQTTPAQNQN
+933 TWTPGHSNQPVGYADSHPPTT
-948 LGYVDGTSQTGTT
+948 TMT
-961 SMSSSVH
+961 SVH
-968 DPLAAIPAQS
+968 DPLAGIPAQP
-978 INSSHI
+978 INSSNI

-994 MYHNYYDPS
+994 VYYSFYEPR
-1003 ATPPAGE
+1003 ATPPSSE
-1010 MEGGGG
+1010 MNG
-1016 AAAASA
+1016 
-1022 STTTSNN
+1022 SN
-1029 HHNNNVTASQ
+1029 VPPQ
-1039 SMPDNN
+1039 SMNDNHN
-1045 PSTSGG
+1045 PGVS
-1051 LPDWFALPLDQFF
+1051 DWFALPLDQFF

-1096 DGVGVGVGAEGND
+1096 DGGGEGLD
-1109 AAAAAAANLPS
+1109 SAAAGGGANLPS
-1120 QFLSS
+1120 QFMQA

>member
-1 MAAPAN
+1 MMATHDGQQDN
-7 TGPQEPLYSHNGQ
+7 GLYSREN
-20 DQSQK
+20 SSRRSA
-25 SPSPQSQAQSQS
+25 SPSNT
-37 QSSQHRRGYQA
+37 QHRRGYQA

-92 PSDADETEDAA
+92 VSDAESSVVDDV

-110 MVGEVISSHDSNNS
+110 MIGDTGAKVDA
-124 DGSPYI
+124 SP
-130 PSLEHAS
+130 SARS
-137 SSTATAA
+137 SSYPQAEPSFDTPAQSQQKWPSKS
-144 AAAPS
+144 PS
-149 TLDTNNNH
+149 TY
-157 TLGHPRLKWSE
+157 
-168 SSPAAAQLP
+168 QLP
-177 PPTVGSH
+177 PPTNGS
-184 HQRYTTTTTPSTSTT
+184 QNYAANPSMSTSQFSDVKNTRH
-199 TNNPQS
+199 PVY
-205 TPAAHFADARSN
+205 
-217 RLSVFSAAERS
+217 SVGER
-228 HAPSFSLEGG
+228 APVTRFSLEGN

-283 GARQSVSSFN
+283 AATRQSASSFA
-293 SPMSPLTQAGTPR
+293 SPMSSMTQAGTPR

-311 LSRPQRSGTVPVG
+311 YARQHRSGTAQTDNYFQRG
-324 GGYYQ
+324 GLASGES
-329 AGGAGVMDGA
+329 
-339 QHPDGRGQADATENA
+339 HPDARDQTSSAGHASDSGYL
-354 PDPGFVDAVRAW
+354 DAVKAW

-377 SVEEAMAYVAYY
+377 SVEESMAYVAYY

-403 FSHPSTHRSL
+403 FSHPSTHRTL

-419 LAVAILTTASRHM
+419 LAVTILTTASRHM
-432 KPKGD
+432 KPSGD
-437 GAYTRAFYIH
+437 GAHSRAFYIH

-460 LFWGQEKFDNN
+460 LFWGQEKFGGN
-471 GMGISRPRSFDLAPT
+471 GIGINKPRSFDLAPT
-486 SAKVNHKGN
+486 SAKINHKGN

-501 IEALLV
+501 IEALLI

-522 DENALLDLDAHT
+522 DENALIDLDAHAG
-534 QSRYERELETD
+534 RYDKDLD
-545 AENTANRAPNNAAEG
+545 NYGENTAQRGSSGAPEG
-560 RLAFQKWLE
+560 RLAFQTWLE

-574 DRMAWMLLST
+574 DRMSWMLLST

-598 NDAKAA
+598 NDAKSST
-604 VESLS
+604 ESPA

-641 QWTSD
+641 QWADD

-654 AKGSDTIVDRMHDCW
+654 TKGNEIDKMHDCW
-669 IGISK
+669 LGISK

-679 NQLLFASNEQTSEL
+679 NQLLFASNEQTSDL

-702 IDRFQP
+702 IGRFQP
-708 FLREWRHNIDTI
+708 FLREWRQNIDNTE
-720 DLAPPMRNIL
+720 LHPAMRHIL

-761 QSQMSR
+761 QAQ
-767 PNAGPSASGVGFHV
+767 NKAGTASGGGPYNV
-781 LMELYRVNEPYI
+781 LMELYRVNEPFI

-802 ILQTVLEVLVP
+802 ILTTVLEDLVP

-826 RILSGMI
+826 RVLSGMI

-850 SLDLQDRTI
+850 SLDLQDRTV

-864 CVVDDVHLNHAIAR
+864 CVVDDIHLSHAIAR
-878 LLELLTTSIRTR
+878 LLELLTSNIRNR

-898 RGGDGEQE
+898 RSGDGEGAGPGTAQD
-906 RPSAPVSRHQS
+906 RTSAPTSRAHS
-917 PRPRDGPPG
+917 PRPREGPPA
-926 RREGSSH
+926 RRDGLNSH
-933 TWTPAQQTTPAQNQN
+933 TWTPAGNHSHGQNQN
-948 LGYVDGTSQTGTT
+948 LDYHPPATT
-961 SMSSSVH
+961 TPLTSVH
-968 DPLAAIPAQS
+968 DPLAGIPAQP
-978 INSSHI
+978 INSSNI

-994 MYHNYYDPS
+994 VYYNFFEPRE
-1003 ATPPAGE
+1003 TPPSGTGAGDIDSS
-1010 MEGGGG
+1010 GL
-1016 AAAASA
+1016 ASNSA
-1022 STTTSNN
+1022 MNDSHNQN
-1029 HHNNNVTASQ
+1029 HQPGVS
-1039 SMPDNN
+1039 
-1045 PSTSGG
+1045 
-1051 LPDWFALPLDQFF
+1051 DWFALPLDQFF

-1096 DGVGVGVGAEGND
+1096 DGSGVGNGVGGGEGLD
-1109 AAAAAAANLPS
+1109 SGAGGLPS
-1120 QFLSS
+1120 QFMSS